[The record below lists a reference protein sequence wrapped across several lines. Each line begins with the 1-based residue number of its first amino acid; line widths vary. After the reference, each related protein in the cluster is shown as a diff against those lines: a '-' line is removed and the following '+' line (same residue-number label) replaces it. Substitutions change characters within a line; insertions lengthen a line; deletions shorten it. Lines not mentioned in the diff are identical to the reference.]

1 MYKDGKRL
9 CIPRA
14 VPNWINV
21 AAKLPTVGP
30 QYVIG
35 HILEYILYYH
45 LKNTD
50 SHMCVSNRQHL

>member
-50 SHMCVSNRQHL
+50 SHIF